1 MPARAQTPLP
11 HELFLDV
18 PLFSSLL
25 SSARR
30 LVVELVRAGDNMA
43 AAKQQPPLYIVVAD
57 DRQRSTFPC
66 TRPILQS
73 ALQLM
78 GCKPRHTFKERSRK
92 NADNRKK
99 QKTKHKI
106 GSKSYSQVSFEKV

>member
-11 HELFLDV
+11 HELLLDA
-18 PLFSSLL
+18 PLSSSLL

-30 LVVELVRAGDNMA
+30 LVVELVRAGDDMA
-43 AAKQQPPLYIVVAD
+43 AAKQQPPLYIAVAD
-57 DRQRSTFPC
+57 DRQRSSFPC

-78 GCKPRHTFKERSRK
+78 GCKPRHTFKVCLPPSCLSP
-92 NADNRKK
+92 NLSAHFFSPGFSLNL
-99 QKTKHKI
+99 
-106 GSKSYSQVSFEKV
+106 

>member
-30 LVVELVRAGDNMA
+30 LVVELVRAEDNMA
-43 AAKQQPPLYIVVAD
+43 ATKQQPPLYIVVAD
-57 DRQRSTFPC
+57 DRQRSSFPC

-78 GCKPRHTFKERSRK
+78 GCKPHHTFKVCLPPSCLSH
-92 NADNRKK
+92 NLSAHFFSLWFSLNL
-99 QKTKHKI
+99 
-106 GSKSYSQVSFEKV
+106 